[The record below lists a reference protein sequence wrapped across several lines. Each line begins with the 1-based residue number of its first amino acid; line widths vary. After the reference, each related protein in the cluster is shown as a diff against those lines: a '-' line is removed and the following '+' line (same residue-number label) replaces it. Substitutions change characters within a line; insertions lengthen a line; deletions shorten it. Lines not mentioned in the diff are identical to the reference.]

1 MFSVM
6 IHLDTV
12 DHQLTWL
19 RDSQKIRSFE
29 SMNAAKRAATIER
42 IKNPERIHALYIIN
56 ADDEVVSTWHK
67 QFKKWL
73 NKR

>member
-12 DHQLTWL
+12 DRQLTWL
-19 RDSQKIRSFE
+19 RDSQKIRSFK

-42 IKNPERIHALYIIN
+42 HKNPERIHAMYIIN

-67 QFKKWL
+67 QFKKWF